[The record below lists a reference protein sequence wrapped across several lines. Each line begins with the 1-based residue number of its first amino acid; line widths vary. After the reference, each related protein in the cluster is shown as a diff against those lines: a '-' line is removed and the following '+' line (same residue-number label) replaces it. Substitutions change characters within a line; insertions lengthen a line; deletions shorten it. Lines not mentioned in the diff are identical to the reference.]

1 MRSPS
6 LSNVLF
12 YGGALTVSFLILTFI
27 SPFNLTLFVQYYLSS
42 RPDIVLMGLIVIVT
56 FSYSLSYFMEYLAK
70 RFEFLLKPYRNLF
83 IVSSVVF
90 YIISFVLMLGNT
102 SYNIFSYVE
111 MNNFIYT
118 LLNFILLAPII
129 AYTSLFLVNIFASI
143 KDNTIRTFGSG
154 GLLASLFSM
163 GCPTCGALL
172 YSLIGLGAGLTLFP
186 LKGLEIRLISLGLLV
201 YASTKITPKLCK
213 ECLAPRRKN
222 QFEIVS
228 TRPLFDSIT
237 DKIILISFVIMIAL
251 IGFNQ
256 LQIQM
261 INSSITSLSL
271 AAFGRVSGV
280 NLENVDVYKVSSTA
294 MAIATV
300 FPEIKSASSIDEIA
314 SILIPS
320 GTPEYSEALGGIT
333 FDDIPN
339 SLTYLSRWYFQL
351 KDEVKNNDP
360 ETWQRYLKLAAAPR
374 GISCE
379 FCCGVGPQG
388 ITSDGNLRCGCSHN
402 IALQALTLGLMK
414 YTDYSD
420 AEILREVLRW
430 KAAFFPRGMVN
441 LAAQT
446 IGQDPSQ
453 LGSLPGMVGGC

>member
-1 MRSPS
+1 MHR
-6 LSNVLF
+6 LNLARVLL
-12 YGGALTVSFLILTFI
+12 YGSAIAVSFLLLTFL
-27 SPFNLTLFVQYYLSS
+27 SPFNLTLFMQYYLSS
-42 RPDIVLMGLIVIVT
+42 RPDIVLMGLIIIT
-56 FSYSLSYFMEYLAK
+56 SFSFSLAYFMEYLMK
-70 RFEFLLKPYRNLF
+70 KYEFLLNLYKNVF
-83 IVSSVVF
+83 IISSIAF
-90 YIISFVLMLGNT
+90 YLLSFVLMLSNT
-102 SYNIFSYVE
+102 SYNVFSYVE
-111 MNNFIYT
+111 MNNFAYT
-118 LLNFILLAPII
+118 FFNFLLLAPII
-129 AYTSLFLVNIFASI
+129 AYTSLFLVNIVASI
-143 KDNTIRTFGSG
+143 KDNTIKTLGSG
-154 GLLASLFSM
+154 GLISSLFSM

-172 YSLIGLGAGLTLFP
+172 YSILGIGAGLTLLP
-186 LKGLEIRLISLGLLV
+186 LRGLEIRLLSLALLV
-201 YASTKITPKLCK
+201 YASTRITPKLCK
-213 ECLAPRRKN
+213 ECLVPKKKR
-222 QFEIVS
+222 QFDILTTQPMFDTLTDRMILVS
-228 TRPLFDSIT
+228 LAVMA
-237 DKIILISFVIMIAL
+237 ILIA
-251 IGFNQ
+251 FNQ
-256 LQIQM
+256 IQIQN
-261 INSSITSLSL
+261 INSSITSLSF
-271 AAFGRVSGV
+271 AALGRSPTA
-280 NLENVDVYKVSSTA
+280 NLDNVDVYKISSTA

-300 FPEIKSASSIDEIA
+300 FPEIRSASSVEEVA
-314 SILIPS
+314 SILIPT

-333 FDDIPN
+333 FEDVTG
-339 SLTYLSRWYFQL
+339 SLTYLTRWYFQL
-351 KDEVKNNDP
+351 KDEIKNNDP